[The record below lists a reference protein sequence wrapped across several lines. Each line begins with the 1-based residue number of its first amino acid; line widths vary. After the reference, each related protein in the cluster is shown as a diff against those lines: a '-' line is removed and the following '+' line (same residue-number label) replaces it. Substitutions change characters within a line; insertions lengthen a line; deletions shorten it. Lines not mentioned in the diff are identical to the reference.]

1 MIEKYKKYLVV
12 GYAEFY
18 NPSTNP
24 NTPSPSD
31 MGPMTAEVWAT
42 NKNDAIEAWKQKVIP
57 SPAFLKRVYNVEVRE
72 L

>member
-18 NPSTNP
+18 NLSVNP
-24 NTPSPSD
+24 NTPAPSD

-42 NKNDAIEAWKQKVIP
+42 DKNDAIEVWKQKVIP
-57 SPAFLKRVYNVEVRE
+57 FPAALKRVYNVKVRE